1 MKVSLICATVGPLSE
16 VDCLIDS
23 VIRALQRVESE
34 IFVEFILIDQSDDS
48 SDHSFPISNRLHL
61 IHIHSH
67 QKGLSLNR
75 NIGLAS
81 ASGDWVM
88 IMDSDCT
95 LSEDY
100 FRDFTSLIQAHP
112 GVSHFVGRI
121 LEPNRFSP
129 LFRKWPRGARRIS
142 KLMLWYYATSVNSL
156 FRAEH
161 DMPRF
166 DERFGLGARYGSCED
181 VDFFLRLSRTCF
193 YSPDLVVFHPDFFH
207 ATLPREKLASYSFGF
222 GALCAKYALPLGF
235 LILVASLLK
244 KTVDVIRGKTGL
256 NDLAFAAA
264 FRASGFVR
272 YFFDKTPGG
281 HV

>member
-16 VDCLIDS
+16 VVCLIDS
-23 VIRALQRVESE
+23 IIRAIQRVESE

-48 SDHSFPISNRLHL
+48 PDHPFPISNRLHL
-61 IHIHSH
+61 IHIHNH

-75 NIGLAS
+75 NIGLAW

-95 LSEDY
+95 VSEDY
-100 FRDFTSLIQAHP
+100 FRNLTSLIQAHP

-121 LEPNRFSP
+121 LEPSRFLP
-129 LFRKWPRGARRIS
+129 LFRNWPRGARRIS

-156 FRAEH
+156 FRAAN
-161 DMPRF
+161 DKPRF
-166 DERFGLGARYGSCED
+166 DERFGLGAQYGSCED
-181 VDFFLRLSRTCF
+181 VDFFLRLSRSCF
-193 YSPDLVVFHPDFFH
+193 FSPDLVVFHPDTSC
-207 ATLPREKLASYSFGF
+207 ATQPREKLDSYSFGF

-235 LILVASLLK
+235 VMLVASLLK
-244 KTVDVIRGKTGL
+244 KTLDVLRGKTGL
-256 NDLAFAAA
+256 NDLARAAA
-264 FRASGFVR
+264 FRAGGFVR
-272 YFFDKTPGG
+272 YFFDKTLGG